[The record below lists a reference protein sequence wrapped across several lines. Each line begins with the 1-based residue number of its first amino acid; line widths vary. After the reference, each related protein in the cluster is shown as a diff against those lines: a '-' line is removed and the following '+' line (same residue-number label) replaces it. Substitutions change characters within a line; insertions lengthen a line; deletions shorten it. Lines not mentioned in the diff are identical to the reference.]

1 MAGNPERAAL
11 QPKRPQLLGR
21 AEREKVATQL
31 WKTSVRDWMQV
42 HDVNSAPA
50 DWELPKADERVLLE
64 WFDAID
70 IDRSGDVD
78 ASEIRALLASNR
90 IGCSPARLEHL
101 FSKIG
106 KNVDQG
112 LTLHDFVKLM
122 HSGGG
127 AALFLKSFVPP
138 KRHEADGPEARRA
151 GSLSSSATKG
161 KDHHHHREYP
171 YRRDHS
177 HRRDSTESYGS
188 YGESSVV
195 SGTSRSDGRGGAY
208 GEVPEYA
215 EAEAGAHGM
224 TLAEC
229 RSDGDLAVLTYRRQR
244 VLRDLQSG
252 APSKRS
258 HFQTR
263 DAFLKKYSPGAL
275 PTYKEALRGANGKEA
290 AGSDPYPELTDVE
303 QRLAADGNFFKQQLE
318 AAKQQEAEEAKRI
331 AAVEREEEERVKAER
346 AKERTAEL
354 TKLPK
359 MSEPSAKADAA
370 GNQSAHLPPSPSTQ
384 RGGGPGSSRP
394 SPSKKSLVGSS
405 RKRHAASTSS
415 LSHVHSA
422 KAPVRHYDS
431 WRQSAFATGGE
442 GSPRG
447 MPRTVSLP
455 ALPHSKAPPASI
467 KGMPVAT

>member
-1 MAGNPERAAL
+1 MRAFLDPAFKREFRVAPPSDADSLPNVDVRRYRPQRLPRRVQQLSVSAGSTSDEALVAGNPERAAL

-252 APSKRS
+252 GSVEAVSLS
-258 HFQTR
+258 
-263 DAFLKKYSPGAL
+263 DARRLSEKVQP
-275 PTYKEALRGANGKEA
+275 RGAA
-290 AGSDPYPELTDVE
+290 DV
-303 QRLAADGNFFKQQLE
+303 QGG
-318 AAKQQEAEEAKRI
+318 AEGRKR
-331 AAVEREEEERVKAER
+331 
-346 AKERTAEL
+346 
-354 TKLPK
+354 
-359 MSEPSAKADAA
+359 
-370 GNQSAHLPPSPSTQ
+370 Q
-384 RGGGPGSSRP
+384 RGSG
-394 SPSKKSLVGSS
+394 L
-405 RKRHAASTSS
+405 
-415 LSHVHSA
+415 
-422 KAPVRHYDS
+422 
-431 WRQSAFATGGE
+431 
-442 GSPRG
+442 
-447 MPRTVSLP
+447 
-455 ALPHSKAPPASI
+455 
-467 KGMPVAT
+467 